1 MRITAQFT
9 GLDRAS
15 RRLSDELKQVGEEGS
30 EKFVTLSL
38 KMIEAASAPYVPVAT
53 SELLNSAFSR
63 VRPYMN
69 STSMGGFIGEFGYG
83 ANYAGFV
90 HEGGPKNWQKAG
102 ASDRFLELGVEDFI
116 NESLDSLLSAFG
128 GS

>member
-1 MRITAQFT
+1 VRITAQFS

-15 RRLSDELKQVGEEGS
+15 RQLSDELKRVGEEGS

-38 KMIEAASAPYVPVAT
+38 KMIEAATAPYVPVAT
-53 SELLNSAFSR
+53 SELINSAFSR

-102 ASDRFLELGVEDFI
+102 ASDRFLELGVQDFI
-116 NESLDSLLSAFG
+116 DESLDSLLSAFG